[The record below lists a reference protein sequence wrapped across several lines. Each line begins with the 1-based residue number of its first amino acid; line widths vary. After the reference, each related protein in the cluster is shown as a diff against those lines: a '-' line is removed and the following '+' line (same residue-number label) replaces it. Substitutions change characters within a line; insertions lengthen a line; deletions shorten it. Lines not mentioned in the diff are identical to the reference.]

1 MINFESIINE
11 CEAIIHEQWTD
22 GIALTFGTSAESYF
36 INQGTVAGSS
46 SSLINDETL
55 FDLASVTK
63 FFSLITIL
71 KLVENGFFSLNDTVG
86 MHTSNYPHLKAI
98 KIYELMNFT
107 HQIETSVRI
116 STCETYEQALNV
128 LQKALIRSSV
138 CSYTDMGVLILS
150 KIIDEIL
157 SPYHSS
163 FQIYSEKLWKEIGLT
178 NTYWWFSLPDSVL
191 NNIQNYDYEYK
202 TINNELI
209 PIRTSIGHVHDKKAY
224 ILKACGHAGIFS
236 CTSDICRLLQMLLSG
251 KILSV
256 ETIELLTSSTY
267 DSYSKNN
274 HYGLLCYKKYTDL
287 CQSEIPELCSSKSIA
302 MTGYTGTYILVDF
315 ENDFFVFIG
324 ANRLYKRNTTSNM
337 NAQVTIV
344 KTSPIVIYNTKNY
357 VYRKDSLRDEI
368 IRGLS
373 VF

>member
-1 MINFESIINE
+1 MIKLEPIIKE
-11 CEAIIHEQWTD
+11 CNTIIQEKWTD
-22 GIALTFGTSAESYF
+22 GVTLVFGTSHESYF
-36 INQGTVAGSS
+36 INKGTVAGSN
-46 SSLINDETL
+46 SSLVNDKTL

-71 KLVENGFFSLNDTVG
+71 KLVECEFFSLNDTIG
-86 MHTSNYPHLKAI
+86 MYTNNYPHLKTL

-107 HQIETSVRI
+107 QQIETPTRI
-116 STCETYEQALNV
+116 DTCDTSEQALYILKNST
-128 LQKALIRSSV
+128 IRNSE
-138 CSYTDMGVLILS
+138 CSYTDMGILVLS

-157 SPYHSS
+157 VPYHSS
-163 FQIYSEKLWKEIGLT
+163 FQLYSEKLWKEIGLT
-178 NTYWWFSLPDSVL
+178 NTYWWFSLPKNAI

-202 TINNELI
+202 TINDELV

-274 HYGLLCYKKYTDL
+274 HYGLLCYKKYKDL
-287 CQSEIPELCSSKSIA
+287 RQSEIPELCSSKSIA
-302 MTGYTGTYILVDF
+302 MTGYTGTYVLVDIV
-315 ENDFFVFIG
+315 NDLFLFIG
-324 ANRLYKRNTTSNM
+324 ANRLYKRETTTTRHTSSIAIRNTHD
-337 NAQVTIV
+337 
-344 KTSPIVIYNTKNY
+344 Y
-357 VYRKDSLRDEI
+357 VYRKDSLRDCI
-368 IRGLS
+368 IQQLI
-373 VF
+373 